1 MAQFRP
7 PANPSQGFLLPPSP
21 KDWLPENHLVWFIM
35 DTVAE
40 LDIEELLAK
49 YRMCGTEGKG
59 ELAYSP
65 QTMLSLRRWK
75 MWRHGLPYPLL
86 STMPSTWNSAPS

>member
-1 MAQFRP
+1 MAQFRQ
-7 PANPSQGFLLPPSP
+7 PANPNQSFLLPPSP
-21 KDWLPENHLVWFIM
+21 KDWLPEGHLAWFIL

-49 YRMCGTEGKG
+49 YRVCGKG

-65 QTMLSLRRWK
+65 RTMLSLLIYSYATGTFSSRNQV
-75 MWRHGLPYPLL
+75 LENL
-86 STMPSTWNSAPS
+86 SSS